1 MCLYLKLLHKILN
14 FSSGYFLHALG
25 TSWPRLHPNN
35 MHFIVKVF
43 ETFFAQTDVI
53 INFAF

>member
-35 MHFIVKVF
+35 LHFIVKVF

>member
-25 TSWPRLHPNN
+25 TSWLSNLDLDA
-35 MHFIVKVF
+35 VK
-43 ETFFAQTDVI
+43 EHD
-53 INFAF
+53 